1 MKDRPLPPLLLA
13 IMIFNFFILFGC
25 SVVRHHLFQSG
36 GYDLGIF
43 DQSIYLISRGEVP
56 FSTIRGIH
64 ILGDH
69 AAFILYPISFLY
81 SIVPS
86 VYWLFGLQS
95 LALTLGALAI
105 YHLAL
110 QAKVDPS
117 QVMVIATA
125 YLLYPAIFN
134 ANLFDFHPEVLA
146 VPLFLAAVLC
156 IRSGKL
162 WGFLLCLSG
171 ILGCKAV
178 LSLNVVAL
186 GAWLLLWERGRIQER
201 WQWRCQVGG
210 WTAIAAGSAWFGI
223 ATFGVIPHFSG
234 SEPAAVSHY
243 DYLGNSVAEI
253 VQGLILRP
261 MLVLSKVF
269 SLDTLFYGFLLV
281 APLAWGLSWRHWDPW
296 IPALPTL
303 GLNILSSNPAYR
315 DLVHQYALPI
325 VPFLFLA
332 VIENVKNH
340 LFQSHFIK
348 DGKLPLIWSAL
359 AFLALGKYTFFG
371 SIYLSSLDTWQATR
385 QALAQITTQGGVLT
399 THEISPHLTQRPVIY
414 FTDEGRF
421 NGSPPSQWDPFD
433 YVLLNTRHPGWR
445 STPEFSRIL
454 IEALQKE
461 TQFQL
466 LYHQDG
472 VYLFSRLRKE
482 S

>member
-1 MKDRPLPPLLLA
+1 MSLLA
-13 IMIFNFFILFGC
+13 MLLCAFLALLSC

-81 SIVPS
+81 RIVPS
-86 VYWLFGLQS
+86 VYWLFGIQS
-95 LALTLGALAI
+95 LALTLGALAV

-110 QAKVDPS
+110 QAEIDPGKAKT
-117 QVMVIATA
+117 IAAA

-146 VPLFLAAVLC
+146 VPLFLATILC
-156 IRSGKL
+156 IRSANL

-186 GAWLLLWERGRIQER
+186 GVWLLLFESRRIQKR
-201 WQWRCQVGG
+201 WQQRYQVAG
-210 WTAIAAGSAWFGI
+210 WVAIALGSAWFGI
-223 ATFGVIPHFSG
+223 ATFWVIPHFSG
-234 SEPAAVSHY
+234 SEPAAISHY
-243 DYLGNSVAEI
+243 SYLGSSVSEI
-253 VQGLILRP
+253 IQN
-261 MLVLSKVF
+261 LVLKPTLVLGKFF
-269 SLDTLFYGFLLV
+269 SLDTLFYGFLLIIPV
-281 APLAWGLSWRHWDPW
+281 AWGLSWRHWDPW

-315 DLVHQYALPI
+315 DLVHQYALPV

-332 VIENVKNH
+332 IIERMKTPC
-340 LFQSHFIK
+340 FQARFAK
-348 DGKLPLIWSAL
+348 KAALTWSLL

-371 SIYLSSLDTWQATR
+371 SIYLQSLDTWQATR
-385 QALAQITTQGGVLT
+385 EALAQITTQGGVLT
-399 THEISPHLTQRPVIY
+399 THEICPHLTHRRVIY
-414 FTDEGRF
+414 FTDESRF
-421 NGSPPSQWDPFD
+421 KGSPPDQWDPFD
-433 YVLLNTRHPGWR
+433 YVLLNSRHPGWR
-445 STPEFSRIL
+445 SSLEFSHAL
-454 IEALQKE
+454 IRALQKE
-461 TQFQL
+461 ASFRL
-466 LYHQDG
+466 LYHRDG
-472 VYLFSRLRKE
+472 VYLFSRLREKP
-482 S
+482 

>member
-1 MKDRPLPPLLLA
+1 MKERPLPLCLMAMMLC
-13 IMIFNFFILFGC
+13 NFFILLSC

-43 DQSIYLISRGEVP
+43 DQAVYLISRGEVP

-69 AAFILYPISFLY
+69 AAFILYPLSLLY
-81 SIVPS
+81 RIIPS
-86 VYWLFGLQS
+86 VYWLFGIQS
-95 LALTLGALAI
+95 LALTLGALAV

-110 QAKVDPS
+110 QAEIDPGKAR
-117 QVMVIATA
+117 MIAAA

-146 VPLFLAAVLC
+146 VPLFWAAVLC

-186 GAWLLLWERGRIQER
+186 GVWLLLWENRRVEKR
-201 WQWRCQVGG
+201 WQRRCQVGA
-210 WTAIAAGSAWFGI
+210 WIAITAGSAWFGL
-223 ATFGVIPHFSG
+223 ATFWIIPHFSG
-234 SEPAAVSHY
+234 SEPAAISHY
-243 DYLGNSVAEI
+243 SHLGSSVSEI
-253 VQGLILRP
+253 IQNLALKP
-261 MLVLSKVF
+261 TLVLGKVF

-281 APLAWGLSWRHWDPW
+281 IPVAWGLSWRCWDPW

-332 VIENVKNH
+332 IIEN
-340 LFQSHFIK
+340 
-348 DGKLPLIWSAL
+348 GKMTNLPTSSAKANKRAVIWSLL
-359 AFLALGKYTFFG
+359 AFLALAKYPFFG
-371 SIYLSSLDTWQATR
+371 SIYLQSLDTWQATR
-385 QALAQITTQGGVLT
+385 EALAQITTRGGVLT
-399 THEISPHLTQRPVIY
+399 THEISPHLTHRRVIC
-414 FTDEGRF
+414 FTDESRF
-421 NGSPPSQWDPFD
+421 RGSPPDQWDPFD
-433 YVLLNTRHPGWR
+433 YVLLNSRHPGWR
-445 STPEFSRIL
+445 SSPEFSRIL
-454 IEALQKE
+454 VEALQKE
-461 TQFQL
+461 TSFRL
-466 LYHQDG
+466 LYHRDG
-472 VYLFSRLRKE
+472 VYLFSKLRE
-482 S
+482 RS